1 MTIRVIDEREFD
13 EPMHHALDQVL
24 LDRLD
29 AGEIEPTVRF
39 WYRTGPAIPLGRF
52 QAYADEVATEY
63 VEENGIEAVRRITG
77 GGAMFAEPGDIITY
91 SMYLPTEDVPRDV
104 ESSYEALDQWA
115 IDGLNAA
122 GLEAFHEPLNDI
134 SHPEG
139 KIGGSAQLRSGNA
152 VLHHTTMSYSVDI
165 EAMLKALRIGKE
177 KVSDKAV
184 KSAEKRVARISDHV
198 GGSREAVIDSLKE
211 SLEESYGTVAGTFET
226 ETIEAARE
234 LADTHFRTDE
244 WNKRL

>member
-1 MTIRVIDEREFD
+1 MTVRLIDEGEYA

-29 AGEIEPTVRF
+29 AGEIDPTVRF
-39 WYRTGPAIPLGRF
+39 WHRTRPAIPLGRF
-52 QAYADEVATEY
+52 QAYEDEVATEY
-63 VEENGIEAVRRITG
+63 VQDEGIDVIRRITG
-77 GGAMFAEPGDIITY
+77 GGAMFAVPGDIITY
-91 SMYLPTEDVPRDV
+91 SMYLREEDVPTDV
-104 ESSYEALDQWA
+104 EESYEVLDEWVL
-115 IDGLNAA
+115 DGLGAV

-139 KIGGSAQLRSGNA
+139 KIGGSAQLRSGDA

-184 KSAEKRVARISDHV
+184 KSAEKRVARITDHV
-198 GGSREAVIDSLKE
+198 DSSRTEVIESLKTAVDSTYGAQTDSLEQETLDRAKSVAE
-211 SLEESYGTVAGTFET
+211 SKFQ
-226 ETIEAARE
+226 
-234 LADTHFRTDE
+234 TDE